1 MSRFVNVAM
10 SVAVGLL
17 LASPLAANAQ
27 SGSGTASALF
37 VIESTG
43 DGTVFSFEMG
53 TDAQGN
59 PGRLVQLSG
68 DIEGI
73 NFEPG
78 TCNPGIDMSN
88 PFFLTRCV
96 NFGSG
101 PGQFERARPGQT
113 AFTTCQCTVAGIGD
127 EDSSFTLRISYPKG
141 TPPQYPFGFTKFTF
155 QDGTGALAGLRGQGT
170 LDFAASPQVTFN
182 YHFAGR

>member
-10 SVAVGLL
+10 SVAVGLVI
-17 LASPLAANAQ
+17 ASATPANAQ
-27 SGSGTASALF
+27 SGSGTASAQLVME
-37 VIESTG
+37 VIGEAA
-43 DGTVFSFEMG
+43 VFSFEMG
-53 TDAQGN
+53 TDADGN

-88 PFFLTRCV
+88 PSFLTRCV

-113 AFTTCQCTVAGIGD
+113 AFTTCQCTVAGIGGD
-127 EDSSFTLRISYPKG
+127 DSSFILRISYPKG

-170 LDFAASPQVTFN
+170 LDFAANPQVTFN